1 MLVEVDDSRAVLT
14 GVVGSEDQAEA
25 LREAVRQIRNLEE
38 SLEIRSSSGA
48 KIIMTTALNDIKQV
62 ARCFEELCD
71 AYLMKPINLAEL
83 LKHVK
88 SYHLVQ

>member
-1 MLVEVDDSRAVLT
+1 
-14 GVVGSEDQAEA
+14 
-25 LREAVRQIRNLEE
+25 
-38 SLEIRSSSGA
+38 
-48 KIIMTTALNDIKQV
+48 MTTALNDIKQV